1 MKVSTSYFYDRS
13 TLGITEAQGRL
24 ATVQAKLAS
33 GKQLVAPSEDPDR
46 ALAIE
51 RVNGAIASQEAL
63 RERLDT
69 VRARI
74 DAQETALGSA
84 SSILARIKELALRG
98 VDDTLSPSNR
108 DAIALE
114 IELLREQMV
123 TLANSRDDGGSYLFG
138 GSAVGAPPF
147 VDAGDAV
154 GYQGDQTPGWLVNGS
169 QQLLEFNRAGT
180 AAFGRVVRTTD
191 GVAQGVAFFDVL
203 DQLAAAV
210 RGSDRSGM
218 QRGLGEL
225 DELNRASTIALVE
238 IGASGAALD
247 NQVSLVE
254 ESVLRLKTARSG
266 LEDLDYAEAIAQ
278 MNKEMTSLQAA
289 ITSFGKIAQLNLFNL
304 VDI

>member
-123 TLANSRDDGGSYLFG
+123 TLANSRDDGGAYLFG

-147 VDAGDAV
+147 QGEGDAV
-154 GYQGDQTPGWLVNGS
+154 SYQGDQTPGWLVNGS

-180 AAFGRVVRTTD
+180 AAFSRVVRTTE
-191 GVAQGVAFFDVL
+191 GVAQGVPFFDVL

-225 DELNRASTIALVE
+225 DQLARANTIALVE

-254 ESVLRLKTARSG
+254 ERVLRLKTARSG
-266 LEDLDYAEAIAQ
+266 LEDLDYAQAIAA

>member
-13 TLGITEAQGRL
+13 TTGITEAQGRL

-33 GKQLVAPSEDPDR
+33 GKQLVAPSEDPDK
-46 ALAIE
+46 ALAID
-51 RVNGAIASQEAL
+51 RINTSIAGQEAL

-84 SSILARIKELALRG
+84 STMLIRIKELALRG

-108 DAIALE
+108 EAIALE

-123 TLANSRDDGGSYLFG
+123 TVANSRDDGGAYLFA
-138 GSAVGAPPF
+138 GSAVGAPPYQ
-147 VDAGDAV
+147 DGGDAV
-154 GYQGDQTPGWLVNGS
+154 AYQGDQTAGWLVNGS
-169 QQLLEFNRAGT
+169 QQVLQFNRAGT
-180 AAFGRVVRTTD
+180 AAFARVIRTTE
-191 GVAQGVAFFDVL
+191 GVAEGVPFFDVL

-210 RGSDRSGM
+210 RASDRTAM
-218 QRGLGEL
+218 QRGLGEV
-225 DELNRASTIALVE
+225 DEIARVNTLALVE

-247 NQVSLVE
+247 NQVSMVD
-254 ESVLRLKTARSG
+254 ESVLRLKSARSG
-266 LEDLDYAEAIAQ
+266 LEDLDYAEAVAQ
-278 MNKEMTSLQAA
+278 MNKEMTALQAA

>member
-46 ALAIE
+46 ALAID
-51 RVNGAIASQEAL
+51 RVNSAIASQEAL

-84 SSILARIKELALRG
+84 TSILIRIKELALRG

-108 DAIALE
+108 EAVALE

-180 AAFGRVVRTTD
+180 AAFSRVVRTTE
-191 GVAQGVAFFDVL
+191 GVAQGVPFFDVL

-225 DELNRASTIALVE
+225 DQLARANTIALVE

-247 NQVSLVE
+247 NQVSLVD

-266 LEDLDYAEAIAQ
+266 LEDLDYAQAIAA

>member
-33 GKQLVAPSEDPDR
+33 GKQLVAPSEDPDK

-84 SSILARIKELALRG
+84 SSILVRIKELALRG

-108 DAIALE
+108 EAIALE

-123 TLANSRDDGGSYLFG
+123 TLANSRDDGGAYLFG

-147 VDAGDAV
+147 KADGDAV
-154 GYQGDQTPGWLVNGS
+154 SYQGDQTPGWLVNGS
-169 QQLLEFNRAGT
+169 QQLLEFNRSGT
-180 AAFGRVVRTTD
+180 AAFSRVVRTTE
-191 GVAQGVAFFDVL
+191 GVAQGVPFFDVL

-225 DELNRASTIALVE
+225 DELNRANTIALVE

>member
-46 ALAIE
+46 ALAID
-51 RVNGAIASQEAL
+51 RVNSAIASQEAL

-84 SSILARIKELALRG
+84 TSILIRIKELALRG

-108 DAIALE
+108 EAVALE